1 MLTKTIMIML
11 TTSLINSTPGQM
23 MITATLSQ
31 PVATIIHLKK
41 VDNKKTRSSIIQKIL
56 LAAKNKQ

>member
-1 MLTKTIMIML
+1 
-11 TTSLINSTPGQM
+11 M